1 MTDASVLLTR
11 SQINNWM
18 LTIEKSTD
26 RKRTLRCPVF
36 LLRDGASLPHRKGV
50 VCVSPQV
57 LAKVDAVCEDVR
69 HFSYLVT
76 HLTSQNLAPSSCV
89 SATFNRECWVNVFV
103 TTVRPSSSSSFPSD
117 LPTRTPSIENF

>member
-1 MTDASVLLTR
+1 MLVFLLLVFLTR

-18 LTIEKSTD
+18 ITIEKSTD

-36 LLRDGASLPHRKGV
+36 VLRDGASLPHRKGV

-69 HFSYLVT
+69 HFRLFSHDILR
-76 HLTSQNLAPSSCV
+76 H
-89 SATFNRECWVNVFV
+89 
-103 TTVRPSSSSSFPSD
+103 
-117 LPTRTPSIENF
+117 RTWHQRVV